1 MKESTQEEKKDLYE
15 KWDAKEILSQSLLR
29 TNFYVHEMQQ
39 GEILSWTLVSGE
51 TAYCI
56 VEAGSTLGKITTT
69 TNLAIPQEFQIIIEA
84 DSMKEA
90 LNLFAQKE
98 NKYYSKITEDIKN
111 YKKGILCIRTNPTK
125 LEEDLYMEQ
134 ISILVIV

>member
-1 MKESTQEEKKDLYE
+1 MTEKDEIYE

-29 TNFYVHEMQQ
+29 TNFYVHEIQQ
-39 GEILSWTLVSGE
+39 GEILSWKVLPE
-51 TAYCI
+51 QTAYCI

-69 TNLAIPQEFQIIIEA
+69 ANITFPQEFHIVVKA

-90 LNLFAQKE
+90 LDLFTQKE
-98 NKYYSKITEDIKN
+98 NEYYSKITEEVKN

-125 LEEDLYMEQ
+125 LEEENSYYMEQ